1 MSAITKFSGRVESNE
16 LTLYVAHASILILV
30 DTHKMAY
37 VPGLGGPAS
46 GKKKTKENKEEKVRI
61 RHEATF

>member
-1 MSAITKFSGRVESNE
+1 MGAITKFSGRVESNE

-46 GKKKTKENKEEKVRI
+46 GKKNQRKQRRESED
-61 RHEATF
+61 

>member
-1 MSAITKFSGRVESNE
+1 MGAITKFSGRVESNE

-46 GKKKTKENKEEKVRI
+46 GKKKPKKTKKRK
-61 RHEATF
+61 